1 MDFGLKLSNC
11 SPKFFSSFLFIY
23 FKFLIMQNLTD
34 LPIWVIVLLGVLA
47 LFDAVMKLIAMW
59 RSARNNH
66 LVWFIF
72 LAIFNTIGILPI
84 VYLILHKKKSN
95 ARSRID
101 REVKCIRSR
110 GLSYLKMAFLFF
122 HNICTIEKD
131 RIFHISAFVPYICNG
146 RAGLASDVL
155 W

>member
-1 MDFGLKLSNC
+1 
-11 SPKFFSSFLFIY
+11 
-23 FKFLIMQNLTD
+23 MQNLTD

-84 VYLILHKKKSN
+84 VYLILHKKKKQCPKQNRPGS
-95 ARSRID
+95 
-101 REVKCIRSR
+101 
-110 GLSYLKMAFLFF
+110 
-122 HNICTIEKD
+122 
-131 RIFHISAFVPYICNG
+131 
-146 RAGLASDVL
+146 
-155 W
+155 